1 MALILCPECKHQIS
15 DKAEQCPYCGL
26 PAKYFSSEVLEKS
39 QEVFSKENFDYKGLG
54 NVLISFDQDYMKLF
68 TSDHYITHKET
79 LQIENTYLHYYE
91 TLKNKQTYQY
101 IEKHA
106 LAFRIDIAALQS
118 FLCRMHT
125 LEADISSHNSAY
137 VEQTLVREKEYFD
150 NILNE
155 IDPGIQLDD
164 EQRRA
169 VITDDDYCLLV
180 AGAGA
185 GKTTTMAAKVKYLVE
200 KKHIAPEEII
210 VIS

>member
-125 LEADISSHNSAY
+125 LKADISSHNSAY

-164 EQRRA
+164 EQRSC
-169 VITDDDYCLLV
+169 D
-180 AGAGA
+180 
-185 GKTTTMAAKVKYLVE
+185 
-200 KKHIAPEEII
+200 H
-210 VIS
+210 